1 MDNEL
6 WDKLEMF
13 VGTGMV
19 KLAVPHYVNYI
30 HEQLT
35 PEQLE
40 PLGDLT
46 LLLADMFSEKRE
58 ITAKET
64 VKHLIELA
72 KLGVIKKKP

>member
-19 KLAVPHYVNYI
+19 KLAIPHYVNYI
-30 HEQLT
+30 QEQLT

-46 LLLADMFSEKRE
+46 LLLTDMFSEKRE